1 MEPIIR
7 VEHVSK
13 TFDAKS
19 GRVDAVRDIS
29 FEIEKGDVF
38 GIIGLSGAGKST
50 LVRCLNLLEK
60 PTEGKVIV
68 NGCDLCSLSGRGLR

>member
-13 TFDAKS
+13 TFDIKDGQVEALN
-19 GRVDAVRDIS
+19 DIS
-29 FEIEKGDVF
+29 FEIEKGDIF

-50 LVRCLNLLEK
+50 MVRDRK
-60 PTEGKVIV
+60 SVV
-68 NGCDLCSLSGRGLR
+68 